1 MLRVAALA
9 AVLLAWG
16 SAAQA
21 QTMRPFGTFRQ
32 WHGETRLTARLDYAA
47 GLLRV
52 APGSGNQLYR
62 MDLSY
67 DDSRY
72 VPISDF
78 DQQSG
83 SVVLGLKPEGQ
94 GGVRVVSREQLRQT
108 ATVAFSPRVDLSLAL
123 ALGATETEVELG
135 GLSISNLA
143 VKTGASRAVIRFS
156 QPNGTRCGLAAI
168 SAGAAEVSL
177 LGLGNSRCDEIEFE
191 GGVGKVLLDFS
202 GAWSSSS
209 QVEIKMAVGELTLR
223 LPRKVGVRLRMDKFL
238 SSFEPAGLVRR
249 DDAFVS
255 QNYDRAARRLD
266 LEITTAVGGV
276 GVEWLDE

>member
-1 MLRVAALA
+1 
-9 AVLLAWG
+9 
-16 SAAQA
+16 
-21 QTMRPFGTFRQ
+21 MRPFGTFRQ

-52 APGSGNQLYR
+52 APGSGSQLYR

-78 DQQSG
+78 DRQSG
-83 SVVLGLKPEGQ
+83 SVLLGLKAEGQ

-108 ATVAFSPRVDLSLAL
+108 ASVAFSPRVDLSLSL
-123 ALGATETEVELG
+123 ALGATESDVELG

-177 LGLGNSRCDEIEFE
+177 LGLGNSRCDEIKFE
-191 GGVGKVLLDFS
+191 GGVGKVFLDFS
-202 GAWSSSS
+202 GTWSTSSR
-209 QVEIKMAVGELTLR
+209 VEVKMAVGELTLR
-223 LPRKVGVRLRMDKFL
+223 LPRTVGVRMRMDKFL
-238 SSFEPAGLVRR
+238 ASFEPAGLVRR
-249 DDAFVS
+249 GDRFES
-255 QNYDRAARRLD
+255 RNYGSTQRQLD
-266 LEITTAVGGV
+266 LDLTAAMGGV
-276 GVEWLDE
+276 KVEWVE